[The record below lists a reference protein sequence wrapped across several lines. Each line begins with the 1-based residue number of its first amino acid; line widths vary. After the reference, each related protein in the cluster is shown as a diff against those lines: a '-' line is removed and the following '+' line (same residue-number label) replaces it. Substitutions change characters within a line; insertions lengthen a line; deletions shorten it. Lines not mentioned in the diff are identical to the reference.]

1 MSTFA
6 ATRRINLQAWRA
18 KTRRVLDGL
27 FVKPLVKL
35 LAEAGVTP
43 NMLSVA
49 GLGASIGAAVLL
61 ATGHFI
67 AGGIVVLA
75 GSSLDM
81 LDGALARATNQVSRL
96 GGFLDSTLDRLAD
109 AAILMGLL
117 AYFASRGEA
126 QESLIAIAALTGAGA
141 VSYVKARAE
150 GLGLTCDVGLV
161 TRPERIVLLS
171 AGLLA
176 DQVLVFLY
184 AVAILSFVTAGQR
197 FLHAAKQLRNG

>member
-1 MSTFA
+1 
-6 ATRRINLQAWRA
+6 
-18 KTRRVLDGL
+18 
-27 FVKPLVKL
+27 
-35 LAEAGVTP
+35 
-43 NMLSVA
+43 MLTVA
-49 GLGASIGAAVLL
+49 GLGASVGAAVVL

-67 AGGIVVLA
+67 VGGIIVLA

-81 LDGALARATNQVSRL
+81 LDGTLARTTNQTSKF
-96 GGFLDSTLDRLAD
+96 GEFLDSILDRLAD

-117 AYFASRGEA
+117 AYFVSRGEA

-161 TRPERIVLLS
+161 TRSERIVLLS

-184 AVAILSFVTAGQR
+184 TVAILSFITAGQR
-197 FLHAAKQLRNG
+197 FLHAAKQLRSG